1 MLTLVIMEPVKNIVH
16 DVGQNREGKTA
27 AIISYF
33 TIFGWIVAYFGF
45 HRNHRTGLGSY
56 QLRQTLFFYLCF
68 IVIRYGLSFILG
80 PLWLSDGFFSLYYLI
95 RIIEFIFFIMWIIG
109 FIGAING
116 EKKPIP
122 FIGEQAQ
129 RTFSSI

>member
-1 MLTLVIMEPVKNIVH
+1 MEPVKDIVH
-16 DVGQNREGKTA
+16 RIGDNSNGKTA

-45 HRNHRTGLGSY
+45 HQGKKTDLGSY
-56 QLRQTLFFYLCF
+56 QLRQTLLFYIVY
-68 IVIRYGLSFILG
+68 IVIRYGISFIFG
-80 PLWLSDGFFSLYYLI
+80 PLWVSDGIVSLYYCLKL
-95 RIIEFIFFIMWIIG
+95 IEFVFFILWIIG

-122 FIGEQAQ
+122 FIGERAQ
-129 RTFSSI
+129 TMFSTL